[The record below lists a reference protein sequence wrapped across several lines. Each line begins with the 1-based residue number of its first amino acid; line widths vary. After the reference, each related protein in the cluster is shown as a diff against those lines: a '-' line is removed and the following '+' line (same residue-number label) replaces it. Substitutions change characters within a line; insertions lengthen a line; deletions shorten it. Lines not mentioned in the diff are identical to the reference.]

1 MIYNLYKYQKLVL
14 LTAHIVHKLIR
25 GEQGEDCSKNQHAEF
40 FVLHLHY
47 WRVAP
52 CCELED

>member
-25 GEQGEDCSKNQHAEF
+25 GEQGEDCSKNQHAEL